1 MPAGQKIS
9 VLIVDDIAETR
20 ENIKKLLQFESDIE
34 VVGTAKT
41 GREALTLVKEKRPH
55 VVLMDINMPDMDGI
69 TATEL
74 IVKDVPSTQIVI
86 LSVQNEPDYL
96 RRAMMAGA
104 RDFVTKPP
112 SGDELIRT
120 IRRMYEISK
129 TRSVGMPSQATPG
142 VAGSGPGGEL
152 GKIISIYSA
161 KGGVGCTTILTNL
174 AAALNSEATKT
185 VLVDCNLQF
194 GDVGVFLNLQ
204 AKHSVIELFERAE
217 ELDPEFVASVIVP
230 HSSGV
235 KALLAPTSP
244 EQADVVNAAEVKKAL
259 EYLRREYAYVLVDTP
274 SGLNDIV
281 LSILDASDRIILV
294 VTPDI
299 PAIKD
304 ARIFFDLVDALEF
317 QPERVMLVLNRADK
331 RGGITAA
338 NIQDSIKHDVVAQI
352 PLDDRAILHSIN
364 NGVPLMISNRGLPTA
379 QAMADLAN
387 KVVMSFSP
395 AAEKELPAGPKP
407 SALKPAARRQ
417 FGG

>member
-1 MPAGQKIS
+1 
-9 VLIVDDIAETR
+9 
-20 ENIKKLLQFESDIE
+20 
-34 VVGTAKT
+34 
-41 GREALTLVKEKRPH
+41 
-55 VVLMDINMPDMDGI
+55 
-69 TATEL
+69 
-74 IVKDVPSTQIVI
+74 
-86 LSVQNEPDYL
+86 
-96 RRAMMAGA
+96 MMAGA

-217 ELDPEFVASVIVP
+217 ELDPEFVASVTTP

-235 KALLAPTSP
+235 KAFLAPTSP
-244 EQADVVNAAEVKKAL
+244 EQADVVNAAQVKKAL